1 MRESFLY
8 FAFGSN
14 MLNARLKR
22 RCNSA
27 RVLTTAQA
35 RGYRVAFDK
44 LSEDTSGKANLVR
57 GDASSPATGVVY
69 EISSAD
75 ARKLDAVEGPGYRR
89 RDLFPVVCLRSGDR
103 LDTITYTARE
113 NVAGLHP
120 YDWYLALVLAGLAE
134 HGIDAAY
141 ARALRRT
148 RYIPDPLEDRVT
160 RHNALRDLRAAGHPH
175 YRLLLRA
182 PAQ

>member
-1 MRESFLY
+1 MRGSVLY

-14 MLNARLKR
+14 MLNTRLKR

-27 RVLTTAQA
+27 RILTTAQA
-35 RGYRVAFDK
+35 RGHRVAFDK

-57 GDASSPATGVVY
+57 GDASASALGVVY

-75 ARKLDAVEGPGYRR
+75 ARGLDAIEGPGYRR
-89 RDLFPVVCLRSGDR
+89 RDGFEVTCLQTGSQLR
-103 LDTITYTARE
+103 TITYTARE
-113 NVAGLHP
+113 PLAGLQP

-141 ARALRRT
+141 ARRLQS
-148 RYIPDPLEDRVT
+148 IPSVIDPEGDRET
-160 RHNALRDLRAAGHPH
+160 RHNALRDLQAAG
-175 YRLLLRA
+175 YADYTSLLLA
-182 PAQ
+182 PA

>member
-1 MRESFLY
+1 MRDSFLY

-27 RVLTTAQA
+27 RVVTTAQA

-57 GDASSPATGVVY
+57 SDSAPSANGVVY

-75 ARKLDAVEGPGYRR
+75 AQGLDAIEGPGYRR
-89 RDLFPVVCLRSGDR
+89 KDGFPVMCLRTGGELR
-103 LDTITYTARE
+103 TITYTACE
-113 NVAGLHP
+113 KVAGLQP

-141 ARALRRT
+141 ARALRGT
-148 RYIPDPLEDRVT
+148 RYIPDPQRDRVT
-160 RHNALRDLRAAGHPH
+160 RHNALRDLRAAGQPD
-175 YRLLLRA
+175 YNSLLRA
-182 PAQ
+182 PA